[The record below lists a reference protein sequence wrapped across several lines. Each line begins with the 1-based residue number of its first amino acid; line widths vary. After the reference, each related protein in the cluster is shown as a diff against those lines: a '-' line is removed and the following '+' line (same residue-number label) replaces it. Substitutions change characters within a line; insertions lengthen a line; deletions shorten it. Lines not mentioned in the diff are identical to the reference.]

1 VPTARQ
7 INSLDQLRAL
17 EKELLAQIAAY
28 PNGGRLFLCD
38 PLRVL
43 AEFGVTLAPSS
54 CAAWTKLL
62 NDPTALAGDH
72 AGLYDAIKATAPTTG
87 EIRIRALL
95 PPAPTRRSNPRP
107 SSAIQVG
114 CCNSMLTRFANS
126 SSAP

>member
-1 VPTARQ
+1 MPTARQ

-62 NDPTALAGDH
+62 NDPTALTADN
-72 AGLYDAIKATAPTTG
+72 AGLFDAIKATAPTSG

-95 PPAPTRRSNPRP
+95 PPAPTRRSNP
-107 SSAIQVG
+107 
-114 CCNSMLTRFANS
+114 
-126 SSAP
+126 